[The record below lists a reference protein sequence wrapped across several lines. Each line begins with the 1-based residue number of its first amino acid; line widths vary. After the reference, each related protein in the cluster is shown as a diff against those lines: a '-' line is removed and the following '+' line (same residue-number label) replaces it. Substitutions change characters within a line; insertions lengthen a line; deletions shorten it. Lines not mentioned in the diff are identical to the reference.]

1 MHRNLARRGVLML
14 AAAGIALGTA
24 AYAGSASAATAVAC
38 THSVPQAVTPLKPLK
53 VALVAPSATNDLSWT
68 QTIYAAHE
76 SLKSS
81 QHLTVAVSD
90 NEYVTS
96 DAANILREYAT
107 DGYNLIIAHGSQY
120 GSTIQQLA
128 PQFPK
133 VSFAWGTA
141 ASTFG
146 KPNIFAYEA
155 AANEGGYVDGYM
167 AAMMS
172 KSHVLGVCGPIATGD
187 DKLYIDGYVA
197 GAKAESKSITVHAVY
212 TGSYCDDSLMAT
224 CAKTFVADRVD
235 VLSATTQS
243 AVGAIGITRTD
254 KLPWFGNDW
263 SMVTLAP
270 KNVVATQV
278 YNWDSVLEQMF
289 AAIRGRTLGGAT
301 YVIGLGNGGEKVEFN
316 SGYKLSPSIKAA
328 GEKLI
333 GEITDGDIT
342 VPQ

>member
-1 MHRNLARRGVLML
+1 MHMNMARRGVLVL
-14 AAAGIALGTA
+14 AAVGIALGTA
-24 AYAGSASAATAVAC
+24 AYASGASATTAVAR
-38 THSVPQAVTPLKPLK
+38 THSVPQAVRPLK

-68 QTIYAAHE
+68 QTIYAALE

-81 QHLTVAVSD
+81 QHLTVSVSA

-96 DAANILREYAT
+96 DAANILREYAS
-107 DGYNLIIAHGSQY
+107 DGYNLVIAHGSQY
-120 GSTIQQLA
+120 GSTIEQLA
-128 PQFPK
+128 PEFPK

-146 KPNIFAYEA
+146 KANIFAYEA
-155 AANEGGYVDGYM
+155 AANEGGYVEGYM
-167 AAMMS
+167 AAKLS
-172 KSHVLGVCGPIATGD
+172 KTHVLGVCGPIATGD

-197 GAKAESKSITVHAVY
+197 GAKAENKSVAVHAVY
-212 TGSYCDDSLMAT
+212 TGSYSDDSLMAT

-243 AVGAIGITRTD
+243 AVGAIGVARND

-263 SMVTLAP
+263 SMVSLAP
-270 KNVVATQV
+270 NNVVATQV

-289 AAIRGRTLGGAT
+289 AAIRGGTLGGAT
-301 YVIGLGNGGEKVEFN
+301 YVIGLGNGGERIDFN
-316 SGYKLSPSIKAA
+316 PAYKLAPAVKAA

-333 GEITDGDIT
+333 TEITDGDIT

>member
-1 MHRNLARRGVLML
+1 MHMNLARRGVLVL
-14 AAAGIALGTA
+14 AATGIALGTA
-24 AYAGSASAATAVAC
+24 AYASGAWATTTVTHSSSTPQAAAT
-38 THSVPQAVTPLKPLK
+38 LK

-68 QTIYAAHE
+68 QTMYAALE

-81 QHLTVAVSD
+81 EHLSIAVSA

-96 DAANILREYAT
+96 DAANILREYASE
-107 DGYNLIIAHGSQY
+107 GYNLVIAHGSQY

-128 PQFPK
+128 RQFPK

-141 ASTFG
+141 AATFG
-146 KPNIFAYEA
+146 QPNIFAFEA
-155 AANEGGYVDGYM
+155 AANEGGYVEGYM
-167 AAMMS
+167 AAMLS

-197 GAKAESKSITVHAVY
+197 GAKAERKSITIHAVY
-212 TGSYCDDSLMAT
+212 TGSYSDDSLMAT
-224 CAKTFVADRVD
+224 CAKTFVSDGVD

-243 AVGAIGITRTD
+243 AVGAIGIARND

-263 SMVTLAP
+263 SMVSLAR

-278 YNWDSVLEQMF
+278 YNWDPILKQMF
-289 AAIRGRTLGGAT
+289 TAIRGGTLGGAT
-301 YVIGLGNGGEKVEFN
+301 YVIGLGNGGEKVQFN
-316 SGYKLSPSIKAA
+316 SGYKLSPAIKAQ
-328 GEKLI
+328 GKKLI
-333 GEITDGDIT
+333 TEITDGDIT

>member
-1 MHRNLARRGVLML
+1 MHMNMTRRGVMVL
-14 AAAGIALGTA
+14 AAVGIALGTA
-24 AYAGSASAATAVAC
+24 AYGSGASATTAVARS
-38 THSVPQAVTPLKPLK
+38 HSVPQAVMPLK

-68 QTIYAAHE
+68 QTIYAALE

-81 QHLTVAVSD
+81 QHLTVSVSA

-96 DAANILREYAT
+96 DAANILREYAS

-120 GSTIQQLA
+120 GSTIEQLA
-128 PQFPK
+128 PEFPK

-141 ASTFG
+141 AATFG
-146 KPNIFAYEA
+146 KSNIFAYEA
-155 AANEGGYVDGYM
+155 AANEGGYVEGYM
-167 AAMMS
+167 AAMLS
-172 KSHVLGVCGPIATGD
+172 KKHDLGVCGPIATGD

-197 GAKAESKSITVHAVY
+197 GAKAESKSVVVHAVY
-212 TGSYCDDSLMAT
+212 TGSYSDDSLMAT
-224 CAKTFVADRVD
+224 SAKTFVADRVD

-243 AVGAIGITRTD
+243 TVGAIGVARTD

-263 SMVTLAP
+263 SMASLAP
-270 KNVVATQV
+270 HNVVATQV

-289 AAIRGRTLGGAT
+289 AAIRGGTLGGAT
-301 YVIGLGNGGEKVEFN
+301 YVIGLGNGGERIVFN
-316 SGYKLSPSIKAA
+316 PAYKLSPMVKAA

-333 GEITDGDIT
+333 TEITDGDIS

>member
-1 MHRNLARRGVLML
+1 MHLNMARRSVLVL

-24 AYAGSASAATAVAC
+24 AYASSASATTNAPR
-38 THSVPQAVTPLKPLK
+38 THSSPGAVTPLK

-68 QTIYAAHE
+68 QTIYAALE

-81 QHLTVAVSD
+81 QHLTVSVSA

-96 DAANILREYAT
+96 DAANILREYAS
-107 DGYNLIIAHGSQY
+107 DGYNLVIAHGSQY
-120 GSTIQQLA
+120 GSTIEQLA
-128 PQFPK
+128 PEFPK

-155 AANEGGYVDGYM
+155 AANEGGYVEGYM
-167 AAMMS
+167 AAMLS
-172 KSHVLGVCGPIATGD
+172 KTHVLGVCGPIATGD

-197 GAKAESKSITVHAVY
+197 GAKAERKSIVVHAVY
-212 TGSYCDDSLMAT
+212 TGSYSDDSLMAT

-243 AVGAIGITRTD
+243 AVGAIGVARND

-263 SMVTLAP
+263 SMASLAP

-289 AAIRGRTLGGAT
+289 AAIRGGTLGGAT
-301 YVIGLGNGGEKVEFN
+301 YVIGLGNGGEKVDFN
-316 SGYKLSPSIKAA
+316 SAYKLSPAIKAQ

-333 GEITDGDIT
+333 TEITDGDIT

>member
-1 MHRNLARRGVLML
+1 MHLNLTRRVALVL
-14 AAAGIALGTA
+14 AATGIALGTA
-24 AYAGSASAATAVAC
+24 AYGSVASAATTTARV
-38 THSVPQAVTPLKPLK
+38 HSVPKAVATLK

-68 QTIYAAHE
+68 QTMYAALE

-81 QHLTVAVSD
+81 QHLSIAVSA

-96 DAANILREYAT
+96 DAANILREYAS

-128 PQFPK
+128 PQFRK

-141 ASTFG
+141 AATFG
-146 KPNIFAYEA
+146 QPNIFAFEA
-155 AANEGGYVDGYM
+155 AANEGGYVEGYM

-172 KSHVLGVCGPIATGD
+172 KTHVLGVCGPIATGD
-187 DKLYIDGYVA
+187 DKLYIDGFVA
-197 GAKAESKSITVHAVY
+197 GAKAERRSITVHAVY
-212 TGSYCDDSLMAT
+212 TGSYSDDSLMAT
-224 CAKTFVADRVD
+224 CAKTFVSDRAD

-243 AVGAIGITRTD
+243 AVGAIGIARAD
-254 KLPWFGNDW
+254 RLPWFGNDW
-263 SMVTLAP
+263 SMASLAP

-278 YNWDSVLEQMF
+278 YNWDSVLTQMF
-289 AAIRGRTLGGAT
+289 TAIRGGTLGGAT
-301 YVIGLGNGGEKVEFN
+301 YVIGLGNGGEKVAFN
-316 SGYKLSPSIKAA
+316 AGYKLAPAVKAQ

-333 GEITDGDIT
+333 TEITNGAIT